1 MNKNNKKILVGSM
14 CAVLLLGSLGTLI
27 GISSKGFKDW
37 NTNNWGNN
45 LQDVFNKKD
54 ATKEKVEE
62 LDVDSTSTESTYVL
76 PETMSFGKEE
86 AQAVV
91 ATENKNTAKV
101 STSSTIVKSNSK
113 IIRMANESG
122 ATLSTVNV
130 VAYLTPNNADIDNVE
145 WTVSWSNMN
154 STWAT
159 GKTVSDYLSV
169 AKGEGLNAVVSC
181 KQAFSE
187 PIVLK
192 VKVNKAEI
200 SVADTCICNY
210 YKKLTSLDLALTAN
224 VEDKI
229 LSAGDMFTYAVNEN
243 FADGT
248 LDLNDSTAYVNSF
261 ATSSTLDD
269 VVTINEDFTKYK
281 LAAFDY
287 DVFYGISSK
296 FSFVDTSLVT
306 TSGKGRNTAN
316 NALEASTGDINFKVS
331 KGSIVSNV
339 VAFDIQKETVIYPES
354 VVIGD
359 GSDIT
364 L

>member
-1 MNKNNKKILVGSM
+1 MNKSNKKIIVGSM
-14 CAVLLLGSLGTLI
+14 CAVLLLGSIGTLI

-62 LDVDSTSTESTYVL
+62 LDVDSTSTASTYVL
-76 PETMSFGKEE
+76 PETMSFGKED
-86 AQAVV
+86 AQSVV
-91 ATENKNTAKV
+91 ATKEDTTVKTASLIKPF
-101 STSSTIVKSNSK
+101 NSGVT
-113 IIRMANESG
+113 RLANESG
-122 ATLSTVNV
+122 TTLSTVNV
-130 VAYLTPNNADIDNVE
+130 VAYLTPSNADIDNVE
-145 WTVSWSNMN
+145 WTVAWSNMN

-159 GKTVSDYLSV
+159 GKTVSDYVSV
-169 AKGEGLNAVVSC
+169 TKGEGLNAVVSC

-192 VKVNKAEI
+192 VKVTKAEI

-210 YKKLTSLDLALTAN
+210 YKKLTSLDLTLTTG

-229 LSAGDMFTYAVNEN
+229 LSAGDMFTYTVNEN

-261 ATSSTLDD
+261 TTTSTLDD

-281 LAAFDY
+281 LTAFDY

-296 FSFVDTSLVT
+296 FSFVDTSLVV
-306 TSGKGRNTAN
+306 TSGKGRNAVN

-339 VAFDIQKETVIYPES
+339 VTFDIQKESVIYPES